1 MLKARCYALIITL
14 FRLSVKEGCFLM
26 ERKLRETARV
36 SEDFMLLRTAAV
48 CLGAFEKR

>member
-1 MLKARCYALIITL
+1 MLKARCYALIITS

-26 ERKLRETARV
+26 ERKLRETAHV
-36 SEDFMLLRTAAV
+36 SEDFVLLRTAAV